1 MSGVGVQ
8 FYAGHAACST
18 VSSIAV
24 VFLLHCSSSFCWKV
38 TSKCTRSINYY
49 VLCRWQARRV
59 DSVQTIESLAKNRIW
74 RAVNTRDT
82 DSTYDSRHGVLLKAS
97 WENEYIIDDSR
108 AFYAK
113 GSNGGLL
120 AWQPTTANGM
130 KVVGSTWLAGDSENV
145 RNAERES
152 AELLIGGRGRE
163 MFGHDEEHIYESIDE
178 VRRGVDAL
186 NVAAADCETLPPDA
200 DETEKRV

>member
-1 MSGVGVQ
+1 
-8 FYAGHAACST
+8 
-18 VSSIAV
+18 
-24 VFLLHCSSSFCWKV
+24 
-38 TSKCTRSINYY
+38 
-49 VLCRWQARRV
+49 V

-74 RAVNTRDT
+74 RAMNTRDT
-82 DSTYDSRHGVLLKAS
+82 DSMHDSRLGVLPKAS
-97 WENEYIIDDSR
+97 WENEYIIDESR

-113 GSNGGLL
+113 GGDGGLS
-120 AWQPTTANGM
+120 AWQPTTVNGM
-130 KVVGSTWLAGDSENV
+130 KTVGSTWLAGDSENV

-152 AELLIGGRGRE
+152 AELLIGGRDRE

-186 NVAAADCETLPPDA
+186 NNAAADCETVPTGA